1 MLNLSLSLSILL
13 SFIIGNSNA
22 SKSLPSGIDVQ
33 EYKHLG
39 KNILNFDEI
48 NEKFEDSIVHYG
60 KVKRKSIFFYL
71 KTLFL
76 C

>member
-13 SFIIGNSNA
+13 FFIIGNSNA

-60 KVKRKSIFFYL
+60 KVMKRKAFSFI
-71 KTLFL
+71 
-76 C
+76 